1 VAGVSRR
8 RRACGSWRDD
18 VIFTV
23 NKHWASDVTFGA
35 IVGITC
41 GRAVTVRVRVTRMA
55 LVPQAVPGGGAVLVT
70 AMRRPV

>member
-1 VAGVSRR
+1 MARR
-8 RRACGSWRDD
+8 RNLHRQQALGQRCYL
-18 VIFTV
+18 
-23 NKHWASDVTFGA
+23 GA